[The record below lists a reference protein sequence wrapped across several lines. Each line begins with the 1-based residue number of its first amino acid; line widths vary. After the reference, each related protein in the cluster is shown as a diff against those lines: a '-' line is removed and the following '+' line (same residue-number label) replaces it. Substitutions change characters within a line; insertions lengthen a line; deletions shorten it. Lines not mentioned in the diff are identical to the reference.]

1 MAKTFGIYGNPEKVN
16 VRPTLEQLLQLLS
29 PAESKIID
37 SLYHLIEK
45 REHTSIS
52 ASAMDIAE
60 HSDIIFSLG
69 GDGTML
75 SAARAIMRSNPDAQL
90 LGINLGRLGF
100 ISEHSTDL
108 LAELIKGIQEDTLLK
123 ESRLLIEAIGKSET
137 NLQTGVLI
145 RRDNLSPDRENE
157 RGDSAR
163 LLALNEIVIDNFGS
177 TRMLTF
183 EIQVQGSHLGT
194 LRADGLI
201 VSTPTGS
208 TGYSVSAGGP
218 LIEPTSPVMIVA
230 PIAPHS
236 LSVRPVVVPEWYEVD
251 VRVWNDA
258 GTPILLVA
266 DGQEEI
272 VIETPA
278 LISIS
283 GHQNRLKLL
292 RHPSLS
298 YFDLLRTKLLWS
310 ADARSSGR

>member
-1 MAKTFGIYGNPEKVN
+1 MPKTFGIYGNPEKVN
-16 VRPTLEQLLQLLS
+16 VRATLEQLLKLLS
-29 PAESKIID
+29 PSESKIID

-45 REHTSIS
+45 HKHTSIS
-52 ASAMDIAE
+52 TSAMDIANNA
-60 HSDIIFSLG
+60 DIVFSLG

-108 LAELIKGIQEDTLLK
+108 LPELIKGIQEDTLLK
-123 ESRLLIEAIGKSET
+123 ENRLLIEAIGKSET
-137 NLQTGVLI
+137 NAQTGVLI
-145 RRDNLSPDRENE
+145 RRDNLSPERENE

-183 EIQVQGSHLGT
+183 EIQIQGSQLGT

-208 TGYSVSAGGP
+208 TGYSASAGGP

-278 LISIS
+278 LIRIS

-292 RHPSLS
+292 RHPSRS

-310 ADARSSGR
+310 ADARSASR